1 MKTLQVILVDDHPPV
16 RDGLKASLLSDRD
29 IELAAEAGD
38 GTELLDLLSRIDV
51 DVVVMDISL
60 PDYTGLELVQI
71 ITDRYPAISVLVMS
85 MYNKIDYILD
95 ALARGA
101 RGYMT
106 KESSSIRLAEA
117 VRRIS
122 AGEYYFDQVAL
133 EELIRRAQ
141 EHGQSVVTIE
151 NEVYQQLTARERE
164 VMRLLALGNSVK
176 RVAHCLSIS
185 HRTVENHR
193 TKLYKKL
200 HLENDAEL
208 VHYAA
213 RIGLIEI
220 G

>member
-1 MKTLQVILVDDHPPV
+1 METLQVILVDDHPPV
-16 RDGLKASLLSDRD
+16 RDGLKASLLSDENV
-29 IELAAEAGD
+29 ELAAEAGD
-38 GTELLDLLSRIDV
+38 GAELLDLLSRMNV
-51 DVVVMDISL
+51 DVVVLDISL

-71 ITDRYPAISVLVMS
+71 ITDTYPTISVLVMS

-101 RGYMT
+101 KGYMT

-117 VRRIS
+117 VRRIGV
-122 AGEYYFDQVAL
+122 GEYYFDQVAL

-141 EHGQSVVTIE
+141 EQGHGVVTID
-151 NEVYQQLTARERE
+151 NEEYQQLTARERE

-176 RVAHCLSIS
+176 RVAYSLSIS

-193 TKLYKKL
+193 TSLYKKL
-200 HLENDAEL
+200 HVENDAEL